1 MSTAE
6 RSTPIFDAAAVR
18 AEFPALAQDV
28 NGRPLVYLDN
38 AASTQKPDVVI
49 DAIANYYRRD
59 HSNVHRG
66 AHALADRATAAFEA
80 ARETVARF
88 LSGGR
93 AEGDLVTREE
103 VVWTRG
109 TTEAINLVAH
119 SWGRANLAVGDE
131 IVLTELEHHADIVPW
146 QMVAADTGA
155 VIRVIPVTED
165 GEIDLDAARSLI
177 TERTRLVA
185 FAHVSNALGTVLPAE
200 ELIAH
205 AHAMGATVLVDGAQA
220 VNHFSV
226 DVKALDC
233 DFYVF
238 SGHKLFGPTGVG
250 VLYGKH
256 ELLEAMPPWQG
267 GGEMIDRVSFEETT
281 YNRAPFRF
289 EAGTPHISG
298 AIGLAAAIEWLG
310 GIDRAAAH
318 AHEQVLLDRL
328 DCALAGM
335 NDVRRIGTAPGKTA
349 VVSFLLDGS
358 HPSDVGMLLDQQG
371 IAVRT
376 GHHCTMPLMTRYGVP
391 GTVRASFSFYNTVDE
406 VDRLLEALDKVRTFL

>member
-1 MSTAE
+1 MSTAL
-6 RSTPIFDAAAVR
+6 RSTPTFDAAAVR

-38 AASTQKPDVVI
+38 AASTQKPDPVI

-93 AEGDLVTREE
+93 AEGDLVMREE

-119 SWGRANLAVGDE
+119 SWGRANLAAGDE
-131 IVLTELEHHADIVPW
+131 IVLTELEHHANIVPW

-200 ELIAH
+200 ELIAY
-205 AHAMGATVLVDGAQA
+205 AHAVGATVLVDGAQA

-238 SGHKLFGPTGVG
+238 SGHKLFGPTGIG

-256 ELLEAMPPWQG
+256 ELLAAMPPWQG

-298 AIGLAAAIEWLG
+298 AIGLAAAIEWLDG
-310 GIDRAAAH
+310 VDRAAAH

-328 DCALAGM
+328 DGALAGM
-335 NDVRRIGTAPGKTA
+335 NDVRRIGTAPGKMA